1 MGGEEQLH
9 LNPALALA
17 VALTLALTLTR
28 WAEKSSFIDT
38 VVEKDASNHLLPRYH
53 MHMVL
58 NDAYKAFAF
67 SAAKRVISHNTHFA
81 ISLDSSDADNSS
93 SAFCGKLPYRGDVG
107 EMQGRCREI

>member
-1 MGGEEQLH
+1 M
-9 LNPALALA
+9 
-17 VALTLALTLTR
+17 
-28 WAEKSSFIDT
+28 
-38 VVEKDASNHLLPRYH
+38 
-53 MHMVL
+53 L